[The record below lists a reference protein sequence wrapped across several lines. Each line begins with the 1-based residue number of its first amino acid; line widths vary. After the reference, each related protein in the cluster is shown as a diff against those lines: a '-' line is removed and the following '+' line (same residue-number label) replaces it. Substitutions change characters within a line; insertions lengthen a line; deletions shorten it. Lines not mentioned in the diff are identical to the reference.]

1 MKKTKMK
8 RVLSVMLAS
17 AMALSMNVITFAA
30 DNKEDIVM
38 ATPKISTALNDD
50 GTLTVS
56 VGATGNM
63 SMFDFG
69 IAYDNSK
76 LEVLKVTDEMTG
88 ELVPA
93 LDWDSAFNLNYSKYT
108 GALAANDFGTYVVFG
123 GTCSNDKFSLKDN
136 ATVATV
142 KFKVIGDA
150 KKADLAVVQN
160 SAKFQEKYGVAF
172 TVSSAVEKAGVTKTE
187 VSLVADTPT
196 APPTDAPTDGP
207 TAAPTDAP
215 TAAPSGNPT
224 NAPTAAPSGNP
235 TKAPSD
241 KGATTAPK
249 TTATSAPKA
258 AAKGNTSKS
267 AKTGDAANV
276 VLPIVAICAAAAAV
290 VVASKKKVEE

>member
-1 MKKTKMK
+1 MK

-196 APPTDAPTDGP
+196 APPTDTPTALPTDTP
-207 TAAPTDAP
+207 TAQPTDAP

-224 NAPTAAPSGNP
+224 KAPTAAPSGNP
-235 TKAPSD
+235 TKAPT
-241 KGATTAPK
+241 AAPK

>member
-1 MKKTKMK
+1 
-8 RVLSVMLAS
+8 MLAS

-196 APPTDAPTDGP
+196 APPTDTPTALPTDTP
-207 TAAPTDAP
+207 TAQPTDAP

-224 NAPTAAPSGNP
+224 KAPTA
-235 TKAPSD
+235 
-241 KGATTAPK
+241 APK